1 MSFFCPPCCCKG
13 VEGRS
18 EYSLSLPAKTA
29 FKKYFHKISKSMS
42 FWRLKGCGRGM
53 RGVLAFGIGSVL
65 APDARRRL
73 ELAPFWRQRAK
84 AKAGFSRVASILMPI
99 QRSNRPG
106 GINFDVIEKF
116 FLRKA

>member
-1 MSFFCPPCCCKG
+1 
-13 VEGRS
+13 
-18 EYSLSLPAKTA
+18 
-29 FKKYFHKISKSMS
+29 
-42 FWRLKGCGRGM
+42 M